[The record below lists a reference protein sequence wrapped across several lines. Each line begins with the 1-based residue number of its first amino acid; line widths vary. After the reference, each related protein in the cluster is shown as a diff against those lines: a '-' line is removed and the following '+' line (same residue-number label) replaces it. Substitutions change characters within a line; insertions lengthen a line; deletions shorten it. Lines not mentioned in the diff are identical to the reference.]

1 MFFLL
6 LPFFAQSQIDSV
18 NIGGVKYSYR
28 YLAEIIKKE
37 KNALYWRMPEDFT
50 GYSTDFKKDSSYIF
64 IKKRKYLQVIYFSDK
79 FKLKTLR
86 PINKM
91 QRKIYIQNV
100 INNKKGVIEFT
111 ENCDLTFK
119 GVRQNKKLTTFY
131 FQAKSDGY
139 EQRFS
144 LKFDKALMLL
154 NFDFPFLKKCN

>member
-1 MFFLL
+1 
-6 LPFFAQSQIDSV
+6 
-18 NIGGVKYSYR
+18 
-28 YLAEIIKKE
+28 
-37 KNALYWRMPEDFT
+37 MPEDFT